1 MVALLDSNIE
11 FGRVITG
18 RGLMDRSRADE
29 FCPRRSSS
37 ASQGAWKLVLA
48 SSSFF
53 LANSPSSFSS
63 PLLLWKRA
71 FHHPFLF
78 RKQTNCSTNYF
89 RPIEIVFESILN
101 VDIDFVKQS

>member
-29 FCPRRSSS
+29 FYPRRSSS

-63 PLLLWKRA
+63 PLLLS
-71 FHHPFLF
+71 PSL
-78 RKQTNCSTNYF
+78 
-89 RPIEIVFESILN
+89 PV
-101 VDIDFVKQS
+101 

>member
-78 RKQTNCSTNYF
+78 RTDKLFYKLFSL
-89 RPIEIVFESILN
+89 IEIVFESTLN